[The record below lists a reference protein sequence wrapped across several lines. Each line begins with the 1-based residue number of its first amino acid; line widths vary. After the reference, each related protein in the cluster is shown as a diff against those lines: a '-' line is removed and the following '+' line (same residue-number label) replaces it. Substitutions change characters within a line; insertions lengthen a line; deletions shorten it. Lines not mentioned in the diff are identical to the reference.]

1 MSAGFLQKYQDTVRP
16 NDNEFA
22 GAQNYFQYQIQG
34 HSAMEK

>member
-22 GAQNYFQYQIQG
+22 GAQNYVYCQIQS